1 MLLFTF
7 SHSQLENTLY
17 KDSIVNLSSINSVFM
32 QKQNRST
39 WVRNKEKISLDN
51 ALNGILT
58 DPLFSINLK
67 EWKNGK

>member
-17 KDSIVNLSSINSVFM
+17 KDSIVNLSSINIVFM

-58 DPLFSINLK
+58 DPFI
-67 EWKNGK
+67 

>member
-1 MLLFTF
+1 MFLLFTF

-39 WVRNKEKISLDN
+39 WVRNKEKISLYN

-58 DPLFSINLK
+58 DPFI
-67 EWKNGK
+67 